1 MKIIHPSGESYDID
15 PGTNLEM
22 SRTNP
27 FFNEYGEQS
36 LPITLPPTA
45 KNRRLTAFADDPAAV
60 AKHSNRIDAVIQEG
74 IFHIKSRQAILSA
87 NRKEGIKTSFYINEG
102 AFFERLKD
110 IQLSEIFKNKVLTF
124 PSVDSAIHFVHTLMI
139 NYDQRFACFSVM
151 ANNEEGN
158 GYVYINK
165 IDHSREYNGCY
176 NFYNDITRTETVG
189 ENKITI
195 PPGYYIS
202 PFIRVKYL
210 LQEIFSFIGYTLIND
225 TFLTLDEPFRSM
237 VLLNNN
243 IDTIVRKEI
252 RFSQLVPDC
261 MASTIL
267 NLFRN
272 KFCCEFIPEET
283 TRTVSIVVFDSVL
296 QAKPERDISPT
307 AVSYFDINYPA
318 TFRQLKLSAEKTEAK
333 ENNIS
338 LTNIRGTKEQYS
350 SDQFDSLKD
359 ILNKYPD
366 AELDQ
371 VDGRLFRIGF
381 RGVVKIIEYLGSINC
396 NYYAGGTLK
405 IEEKTSPDI
414 FIEMRYSPERKDEYG
429 NIHPWFMYPYI
440 ESARA
445 LNSSVLIDGAT
456 GNTNTEKDVD
466 KSKTEN
472 ELKPV
477 LCFVSH
483 DAARKCDIG
492 TIYNY
497 DYNRVKLWN
506 YTLSYNGEE
515 GLYEKFWRKYD
526 TLLRNSFIDIS
537 VDQILS
543 EADKLSLSSYKKVV
557 IRNQELLPNIFKYM
571 PGKRVST
578 ECTYLTTKLYE
589 PVSEAM
595 SESARIKPSEYYW
608 AVESSLSRP
617 DMLFADLKE
626 QPAIAY
632 YPQPTKEQYDKGD
645 KYYWKAFPALLY
657 KGFPMKDPVDG
668 YLYVWV
674 VAKKK

>member
-15 PGTNLEM
+15 PETNLEM

-36 LPITLPPTA
+36 LPVTLPPTA
-45 KNRRLTAFADDPAAV
+45 RNRRLSGFADDPASV
-60 AKHSNRIDAVIQEG
+60 TKHNNRVDAVIQEG
-74 IFHIKSRQAILSA
+74 IFNIKSRQAILSA
-87 NRKEGIKTSFYINEG
+87 NRKEGIKTTFYLNEG

-110 IQLSEIFKNKVLTF
+110 IQLSEIFKNVVLTF
-124 PSVDSAIHFVHTLMI
+124 PSIDSALHYVHVLMSI
-139 NYDQRFACFSVM
+139 SDRRLACFPIM
-151 ANNEEGN
+151 ADNQDGN

-176 NFYNDITRTETVG
+176 RFYNDTTRIETVG
-189 ENKITI
+189 ENKITV

-210 LQEIFSFIGYTLIND
+210 LKEIFSYIGYTLLDD
-225 TFLTLDEPFRSM
+225 TLLTRDEPFSSM

-243 IDTIVRKEI
+243 IDTIVRNEI

-272 KFCCEFIPEET
+272 KFCCEFIPDET
-283 TRTVSIVVFDSVL
+283 NRTVSLVVFDSVL
-296 QAKPERDISPT
+296 EAKPEKDLTSLT
-307 AVSYFDINYPA
+307 VSDFEINYPSG
-318 TFRQLKLSAEKTEAK
+318 FRQLKLSAEKIEARGEEK
-333 ENNIS
+333 S
-338 LTNIRGTKEQYS
+338 LVRIRGTEMKYNN
-350 SDQFDSLKD
+350 DQFDSLKD

-366 AELDQ
+366 AELDK

-381 RGVVKIIEYLGSINC
+381 RGVVKIIEYLGSMNC
-396 NYYAGGTLK
+396 NYYAGGTLDA
-405 IEEKTSPDI
+405 EEKKSPDI

-429 NIHPWFMYPYI
+429 NIHPWFIYPYVRTT
-440 ESARA
+440 RA
-445 LNSSVLIDGAT
+445 LNSSILINGAT
-456 GNTNTEKDVD
+456 GNTGSEKQID
-466 KSKTEN
+466 KSKTEDG
-472 ELKPV
+472 LKPI
-477 LCFVSH
+477 LCFISH
-483 DAARKCDIG
+483 DVARKCDIG

-497 DYNRVKLWN
+497 DYNGVKLWN
-506 YTLSYNGEE
+506 YTLSYNGED

-526 TLLRNSFIDIS
+526 MLLRNSFVDVS
-537 VDQILS
+537 VEQLLP
-543 EADKLSLSSYKKVV
+543 EADKLSLSSYKKV
-557 IRNQELLPNIFKYM
+557 IIKNQEYLPNVIKYI
-571 PGKRVST
+571 PGKHIPT

-589 PVSEAM
+589 PISEAM
-595 SESARIKPSEYYW
+595 AEAARIKPSEYYW

-657 KGFPMKDPVDG
+657 KNLSMKDPVDG